1 MMIDL
6 TEQIKIGML
15 EILSINKYVQF

>member
-1 MMIDL
+1 MIDL